1 MNKTEKV
8 FADGFM
14 FKMNPNS
21 PEWVV
26 GSLSL
31 KAEDAIT
38 FIQKHTD
45 KGWVNLKIN
54 IGKSG
59 KPYVELDTWKP
70 ETKTEP
76 EMAESTDGLPF

>member
-14 FKMNPNS
+14 FKINPNS

-31 KAEDAIT
+31 KAEDAIA
-38 FIQKHTD
+38 FIQKNTD
-45 KGWVNLKIN
+45 K
-54 IGKSG
+54 
-59 KPYVELDTWKP
+59 
-70 ETKTEP
+70 
-76 EMAESTDGLPF
+76 